1 MTAPT
6 PEQAS
11 AFVEEAQLPDV
22 RRRRG
27 EPDSPG
33 LPQPTFDATKDQA
46 IVAGSGVVSFKS
58 GISATRRQAV
68 SDSLLLAQLILKHQ
82 QVSPDDTQNW
92 YRGYGRVL
100 ANLGWLVETCEMTDY
115 VSGDAGFDV
124 HEAIMAVAAV
134 LLGPGAVAAV
144 PLIEATLKALN
155 SMDTSTPWITL
166 FNRESRR
173 ANTASF
179 QIALAE
185 PEQTGSDRLTVS
197 LMAFSLTASMTI
209 TQVLFVKVQN
219 NEANLKRFTTKAEI
233 NLSVLDSVQ
242 STLQQ
247 KVASFTTSYLS
258 ALPDLS

>member
-1 MTAPT
+1 
-6 PEQAS
+6 
-11 AFVEEAQLPDV
+11 
-22 RRRRG
+22 
-27 EPDSPG
+27 
-33 LPQPTFDATKDQA
+33 
-46 IVAGSGVVSFKS
+46 
-58 GISATRRQAV
+58 
-68 SDSLLLAQLILKHQ
+68 
-82 QVSPDDTQNW
+82 
-92 YRGYGRVL
+92 
-100 ANLGWLVETCEMTDY
+100 